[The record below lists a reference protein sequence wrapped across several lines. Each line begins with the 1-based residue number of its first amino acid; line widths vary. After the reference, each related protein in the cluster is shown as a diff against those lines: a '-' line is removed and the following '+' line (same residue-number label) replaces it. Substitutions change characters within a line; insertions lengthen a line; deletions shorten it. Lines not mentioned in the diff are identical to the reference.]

1 MKRIVLMIMFAM
13 ILVSMAGC
21 GKQNDNLTK
30 EEFDN
35 SLENEKSDS
44 QDNINTQDSKKEET
58 FEEKEITLNQKD
70 KEILEDL
77 LCEVTDFYKMP
88 QTGERVDNTSIIP
101 NNDEDK
107 IKLLYTMF
115 CDTWMNPT
123 LNYDKYKSSDNAG
136 KLVIPI
142 SDINKILNDAF
153 NSSIDNPTSSK
164 SLNSIKYSNGNY
176 EFLMGNRG
184 EDAISCSIDKTIQ
197 ISEKQVKFIGV
208 CKSEGPGGINYN
220 EEFNAIADINK
231 SSMFAGYTL
240 VNISYDKNT
249 SNNGDY
255 ILQDSDKKYLT
266 DNDIKDLSKDQ
277 LALARNEIYARHGY
291 VFKESKFKSYFESKS
306 WYKQNTAFTGDDS
319 QLSDCEK
326 ANINLIKTWE
336 DKK

>member
-1 MKRIVLMIMFAM
+1 MKKIALMIMFVM
-13 ILVSMAGC
+13 ILGLMAGC
-21 GKQNDNLTK
+21 DKQNNELTK

-35 SLENEKSDS
+35 SLEDIDTK
-44 QDNINTQDSKKEET
+44 DSKNEET
-58 FEEKEITLNQKD
+58 FEEKEITLNQNN

-88 QTGERVDNTSIIP
+88 QTGERIDNTSIIP

-123 LNYDKYKSSDNAG
+123 LNYEKYKSSENAG

-142 SDINKILNDAF
+142 SDINKILNGAF
-153 NSSIDNPTSSK
+153 NSSIDNPASSK
-164 SLNSIKYSNGNY
+164 SLSSIKYINGNY

-184 EDAISCSIDKTIQ
+184 EDTILCTINKAIQ
-197 ISEKQVKFIGV
+197 ISKKQVKFVGV
-208 CKSEGPGGINYN
+208 CKSEGPGGINYTEN
-220 EEFNAIADINK
+220 FNATADINK
-231 SSMFAGYTL
+231 DSIFAGYTL
-240 VNISYDKNT
+240 SNISYEKNT

-255 ILQDSDKKYLT
+255 ILKDSDKKYLT
-266 DNDIKDLSKDQ
+266 DNDVKDLSKEQ
-277 LALARNEIYARHGY
+277 LSLARNEIYARHGY
-291 VFKESKFKSYFESKS
+291 VFKEDKFKSYFEGKS

-319 QLSDCEK
+319 QLSDYEK
-326 ANINLIKTWE
+326 ANIKIIRAWE